1 MAQPPETDA
10 NGPSRRTILAGSV
23 WSVPVIATAIAIPV
37 TAATV
42 TGLVLNFEQPVYEV
56 AGCSLLETSVLA
68 TLDGEAAPGRSVTV
82 TLPPGYTFESGSSTY
97 TGVTDGEGILI
108 LPVILLPS
116 GAGLSTIAA
125 TSGGTNA
132 VATINNVGATDS
144 YAQVYYPNGPGSGW
158 RGSYPAVPSG
168 SQSLGGFYF
177 QAPNGDIYRGNT
189 VIVSGADAGAEVLI
203 SASGQTMV
211 SFLSSTGVA
220 TWLTLTSSG
229 FTTSTYPSVPAG
241 STPLGGVYFQAPNG
255 DIYRGNTVIASGAE
269 PGAVLLIDNAG
280 ASHVSYVSSAGVATR
295 WTSGPGGTLTHPS
308 VPAGSTPL
316 GGVYFQAPNGDIYR
330 ADTVSVPGAA
340 PGASVILNTAGSSV
354 LGYLLETPASS
365 CG

>member
-255 DIYRGNTVIASGAE
+255 DIYR
-269 PGAVLLIDNAG
+269 
-280 ASHVSYVSSAGVATR
+280 
-295 WTSGPGGTLTHPS
+295 
-308 VPAGSTPL
+308 
-316 GGVYFQAPNGDIYR
+316 

-340 PGASVILNTAGSSV
+340 PGATVILNTAGSSV